1 MTKKYIYV
9 LASSNKEANPDK
21 SEEIFQISRK
31 NYQINHLWTI
41 KVWNRSSYYPR
52 YFHNACF
59 INSHLM
65 YATFHNASKGLYEY
79 WKLSRNGNTWMPT
92 EIGATQSDFV
102 KNNSN

>member
-1 MTKKYIYV
+1 
-9 LASSNKEANPDK
+9 
-21 SEEIFQISRK
+21 
-31 NYQINHLWTI
+31 
-41 KVWNRSSYYPR
+41 
-52 YFHNACF
+52 
-59 INSHLM
+59 M